1 MEHLFLGRG
10 IDRQIRRYSKAF
22 ERLFG
27 PAGREFEQANFQKP
41 GGLPVAGCWR
51 SSLIGAIKK
60 MLRNGLTSVAWRLVF
75 SQWVSIRKRNET
87 FFWKYPFD
95 IERWPLFIEP

>member
-41 GGLPVAGCWR
+41 GGLPVAGC
-51 SSLIGAIKK
+51 
-60 MLRNGLTSVAWRLVF
+60 
-75 SQWVSIRKRNET
+75 
-87 FFWKYPFD
+87 
-95 IERWPLFIEP
+95 